1 MELFYNKNIN
11 DKTVEFNLDGIE
23 NNHIN
28 KVLRKKEG
36 DILTFTNGKNLKFE
50 VEIIQLSKK
59 TCSLK
64 VLNYET
70 VPYKDHLH
78 IAISILKSTSRFENF
93 IEKAV
98 EIALEHRLGMTCDP
112 VKRLVQVS
120 FIERNCLGAIKV
132 IYAASFTLRGETER
146 SLYH

>member
-1 MELFYNKNIN
+1 MELFYNRNIN

-36 DILTFTNGKNLKFE
+36 DILTFTNGKNLKFK

-59 TCSLK
+59 SSLFK
-64 VLNYET
+64 VLNHET
-70 VPYKDHLH
+70 VSSETHLH
-78 IAISILKSTSRFENF
+78 IAISVLKSPSRFENF

-98 EIALEHRLGMTCDP
+98 EIGVSEITPLICERTLKNK
-112 VKRLVQVS
+112 VK
-120 FIERNCLGAIKV
+120 IERCNKIIFSGL
-132 IYAASFTLRGETER
+132 
-146 SLYH
+146 